1 MARARQRG
9 MPTKSCSRHRSFLCN
24 LYFCFCQLRYTRA
37 ETIGGECDG
46 AGGNHLSLA
55 FAFCFC
61 FGCYCFESS
70 RASPSRVAATLCSLS
85 VVHLTTPRCSACG
98 SCLQFCSR
106 LLFCTLLFCRSFAY
120 TATCRRLSASIYSS
134 RLTSRLL
141 LSVLAVPRC
150 LSYESRAAVSE
161 ELAVSAAPHIEPALG
176 SSDDGLSETTIVL
189 AVLGTVAILLLLF
202 VAAFAW
208 MKCGRNEKL
217 GTNATDDRRF
227 TQLRD

>member
-1 MARARQRG
+1 MTSSPASTLRLISEANSPHSHLALFVLALKHIPYELIPSSYTSKPPELLQANPFAAVPVLLTPTFSLYESRAIV
-9 MPTKSCSRHRSFLCN
+9 
-24 LYFCFCQLRYTRA
+24 RYLDA
-37 ETIGGECDG
+37 AYPSCDG

-161 ELAVSAAPHIEPALG
+161 ELAVSAAPHNWFRLLV
-176 SSDDGLSETTIVL
+176 LST
-189 AVLGTVAILLLLF
+189 AVCDS
-202 VAAFAW
+202 FAS
-208 MKCGRNEKL
+208 
-217 GTNATDDRRF
+217 
-227 TQLRD
+227 